1 MSIQSKSSRWSWIKA
16 AVLASVAMG
25 LFYTGYANAGTG
37 DIGSVASTLTTTFAS
52 VAKMVTAMSYLI
64 GMGFGVSAM
73 LKFKAHKDN
82 PQGTPLGVP
91 MMLLFVAAGLLFLPS
106 IFSMGGASLGFSS
119 VGGITGVNTFG

>member
-1 MSIQSKSSRWSWIKA
+1 MSIQSKRSQWNWMKV
-16 AVLASVAMG
+16 AVLASVSMG
-25 LFYTGYANAGTG
+25 LFYTGYASAATG
-37 DIGSVASTLTTTFAS
+37 DLGAVASTLTTTFAS
-52 VAKMVTAMSYLI
+52 VAKLVTAMAYLI

-106 IFSMGGASLGFSS
+106 IFSMGGASLGLSS
-119 VGGITGVNTFG
+119 VGGIIGVSTFG